1 MSGTGFVWHEK
12 YMWHDTGNALGVLP
26 SSGEFEPW
34 VHFENPETKRRIKN
48 LFDAYGVTEKLTAI
62 QPLPA
67 STQHGAAVLS
77 RWSVHRMSASRRC
90 STASSAPR
98 SPLLRRRCK
107 QQGHAFAA
115 LACRATAS

>member
-62 QPLPA
+62 EPLPA
-67 STQHGAAVLS
+67 SRKQ
-77 RWSVHRMSASRRC
+77 
-90 STASSAPR
+90 
-98 SPLLRRRCK
+98 LLRVHTPEYIDRIK
-107 QQGHAFAA
+107 AMSDDNGGNAGESTPFGPGSYEIASGSEPSEAA
-115 LACRATAS
+115 TG